1 MNAKTK
7 TTNLDQMR
15 ERLATLKAGLDGLSR
30 PKWDRQKAEI
40 DLLVA
45 DIEHEEGIER
55 SQRKK
60 AEAEQA
66 AQEEAVLKEQVRQRS
81 RALEKLRD
89 MLAEDYEDVADR
101 VAATWTKSGNLFDE
115 VCDFDFR
122 SDPEYISLFRPE
134 YHLHQ
139 LCRCLTT
146 RGFRPIIDAIK
157 GFHPGPL
164 PDEVKMTDYLRGA
177 GMDDAAND
185 DAAPTNDGEVDK

>member
-1 MNAKTK
+1 MNTKTK

-66 AQEEAVLKEQVRQRS
+66 AQEEALLKEQMRQRS
-81 RALEKLRD
+81 LALANLGETMSK
-89 MLAEDYEDVADR
+89 EYED
-101 VAATWTKSGNLFDE
+101 AANQIAKVWTKSGNLFDE

-122 SDPEYISLFRPE
+122 SDPEFIALFRPE
-134 YHLHQ
+134 YHVHQ

-146 RGFRPIIDAIK
+146 RGFRPVIDAIK
-157 GFHPGPL
+157 NFHPGPL
-164 PDEVKMTDYLRGA
+164 PDEVKMADYLRGTV
-177 GMDDAAND
+177 MDDAAND

>member
-1 MNAKTK
+1 
-7 TTNLDQMR
+7 MR

-66 AQEEAVLKEQVRQRS
+66 AQEEALLKEQMRQRS
-81 RALEKLRD
+81 LALANLGETMSK
-89 MLAEDYEDVADR
+89 DYED
-101 VAATWTKSGNLFDE
+101 AANQIAKVWTKSGNLFDE

-122 SDPEYISLFRPE
+122 SDPEFIKLFRPD
-134 YHLHQ
+134 YHVHQ

-157 GFHPGPL
+157 DFHPGPL
-164 PDEVKMTDYLRGA
+164 PDEVKMADYLRGTVM
-177 GMDDAAND
+177 GDTAND
-185 DAAPTNDGEVDK
+185 DAAPTNDGGVDK